1 MNMYMYAHDHDS
13 PSDRRRIGILDG
25 IHVPSITDGEVSDHE
40 SDFRGHSSHLRRFV
54 WLSLHES
61 PAKYFTLLR

>member
-1 MNMYMYAHDHDS
+1 MNMYNRMYMITT
-13 PSDRRRIGILDG
+13 RRRTRRVG
-25 IHVPSITDGEVSDHE
+25 IHWVPSITDGEVSDHE